1 MEKLIPDWHTHYSDL
16 AQLPNAI
23 DIIIAQ
29 HESWM
34 KSAVRGGVR
43 MALALMQMHYTTA
56 ESWRLATGIP
66 AEYIEAQRASIF
78 DSVKGWTSKIARMVS
93 TSTFYP
99 EAEIPTT
106 PEEPEEE
113 DDDEESEE

>member
-1 MEKLIPDWHTHYSDL
+1 MISKQNLLSSLASSIVRYAHASNL

-66 AEYIEAQRASIF
+66 
-78 DSVKGWTSKIARMVS
+78 T
-93 TSTFYP
+93 
-99 EAEIPTT
+99 
-106 PEEPEEE
+106 
-113 DDDEESEE
+113 